1 MKAKYIQK
9 GDSVDFIPSADM
21 DAGEIVRLGNLIGI
35 TKTPIKA
42 GTLGTLAVSGIF
54 DIHKQSGISFSAGSN
69 VFWNSEAGTAA
80 ADSIFLGI
88 FLGIAVREAQAT
100 QEHVQVLLNY
110 SGNLP
115 ETQST
120 GTGDA
125 EWQPL

>member
-9 GDSVDFIPSADM
+9 GDSVDFIPSIDM

-54 DIHKQSGISFSAGSN
+54 DVLKTAGISFTAGGN

-80 ADSIFLGI
+80 ADGI
-88 FLGIAVREAQAT
+88 FLGIAVREAQAN

-115 ETQST
+115 ENQSAAD
-120 GTGDA
+120 GDA

>member
-9 GDSVDFIPSADM
+9 GDSVDFTPSVDM

-35 TKTPIKA
+35 TKTPVKA

-54 DIHKQSGISFSAGSN
+54 DVQKSAGISFTAGSN
-69 VFWNSEAGTAA
+69 IFWNSEAGTAA
-80 ADSIFLGI
+80 ADGI
-88 FLGIAVREAQAT
+88 FLGIAVRETQIA

-115 ETQST
+115 GTQSAAD
-120 GTGDA
+120 GDA

>member
-9 GDSVDFIPSADM
+9 GDSIDFSPSMDM

-35 TKTPIKA
+35 TKAPVKA

-54 DIHKQSGISFSAGSN
+54 DVQKSAGIPFLAGCN
-69 VFWNSEAGTAA
+69 VFWDSESETAA
-80 ADSIFLGI
+80 ADGI
-88 FLGIAVREAQAT
+88 FLGLAVREAQAS
-100 QEHVQVLLNY
+100 QGHVQILLNY

-115 ETQST
+115 KNQTT
-120 GTGDA
+120 ADGDA